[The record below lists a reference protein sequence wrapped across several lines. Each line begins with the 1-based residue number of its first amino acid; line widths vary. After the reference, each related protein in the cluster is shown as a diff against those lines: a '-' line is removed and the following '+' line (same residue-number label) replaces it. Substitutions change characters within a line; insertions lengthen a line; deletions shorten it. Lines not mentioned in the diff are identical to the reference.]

1 MQIHLF
7 PLLLSLGLLAA
18 PVWAVPPKPHVTSVQ
33 TILAKPVD
41 KAVVTFKA
49 VVVAD
54 EGKNKFLVEDAGKR
68 MEVKA
73 GPDWHH
79 SVSLPLRQPL
89 TFTGEVRVKDKGGKP
104 EVRLELFR
112 AVRADG
118 AVLTVRTVEN
128 KPWDGKD
135 KTSGKPPVKL
145 EWKKP

>member
-1 MQIHLF
+1 MQKRLF
-7 PLLLSLGLLAA
+7 PLLIILGLLAA
-18 PVWAVPPKPHVTSVQ
+18 PVAAAPSKPPVTSVQ
-33 TILAKPVD
+33 AVLAKPLD

-89 TFTGEVRVKDKGGKP
+89 TFTGEVRVKDKDGKP
-104 EVRLELFR
+104 EARLELFR
-112 AVRADG
+112 VVRADG
-118 AVLTVRTVEN
+118 AVLSVRTAEN

-135 KTSGKPPVKL
+135 KTSGKPPVRL
-145 EWKKP
+145 DWKKP